1 MTKELLLEIG
11 CEELPA
17 SWLPS
22 LTLQLSTRLRD
33 RLQEMRLEP
42 RELPLVFS
50 TPRRLVA
57 TIPDLE
63 TSQHD
68 FEESLTG
75 PPVSA
80 GYDSDGTPTSAAIG
94 FARKHG
100 VDVSDL
106 SEVVTPKGRYL
117 AFQKRHIQR
126 SASEVL
132 PTVLAA
138 TLRDLMF
145 PKQMRWD
152 AWLDDGRGEFLFGRP
167 IRWLVFLLGGE
178 VVPFIIKRADAAEC
192 ADVKEIKA
200 SNITYGHRFIGQVQ
214 SGPEITVGSFT
225 EYRAQLA
232 DRGVVLS
239 RVERADIIEKGL
251 VERASAHGGT
261 IDLEAAA
268 QSALLEEIP
277 DLVECP
283 NVISGSFSEEFL
295 TLPPEILKT
304 TMIHHQHFVPV
315 LGKNHKL
322 KSMFLAV
329 TNTSSANADRV
340 ANNASRVLAARLRD
354 ARFFWDADRQVKL
367 ETRLDRLDTLLFH
380 KKLGSYKDK
389 TVRMERLSV
398 WIAEEVLQKPNIAK
412 DVATAA
418 RLSKTDLT
426 TEMVGEF
433 PELQGVMGGIYA
445 REEGQSEQTWRTI
458 YHHYLPV
465 GPEEGAR
472 PTRAELGS
480 AGLVWVAVAL
490 ADKLDTIVGMFSA
503 GERPTGSRDP
513 FGLRRQAHGLFKIL
527 IDLPDLADVTVRPS
541 ISELIVAAHELFT
554 AAGHSKELP
563 EAMQD
568 FLIERLQHVL
578 QQRGHDIRNVRAVT
592 KSLRSNVKPLDALRK
607 LEVLPEFTESTDFQ
621 QLAVAFKRVRNIACE
636 LPDVEFELA
645 ERDDPDLHK
654 LLNEDAERHLLQ
666 ELEQRGPIINNVI
679 TAGEDYR
686 TGFAEAAR
694 FGPVVDQFFSEVF
707 VMVEDAAL
715 RRARLRLVKRL
726 ERLILKLGDI
736 SEVVPGDDT

>member
-1 MTKELLLEIG
+1 
-11 CEELPA
+11 
-17 SWLPS
+17 
-22 LTLQLSTRLRD
+22 
-33 RLQEMRLEP
+33 MRLEP
-42 RELPLVFS
+42 RQPPLVFS

-106 SEVVTPKGRYL
+106 SEVETSKGRYL
-117 AFQKRHIQR
+117 AFQKRHIPR
-126 SASEVL
+126 SAFDVL
-132 PTVLAA
+132 PSVLAA
-138 TLRDLMF
+138 TLRDLIF

-178 VVPFIIKRADAAEC
+178 VVPFIIKRAGAAEC
-192 ADVKEIKA
+192 ADVKEITA
-200 SNITYGHRFIGQVQ
+200 SNITYGHRFIGQMQ
-214 SGPEITVGSFT
+214 PGPGITVGSFT
-225 EYRAQLA
+225 EYSGQLA
-232 DRGVVLS
+232 QRGVVLS
-239 RVERADIIEKGL
+239 RLERTDIIQKGL

-261 IDLEAAA
+261 IDSEAAS
-268 QSALLEEIP
+268 QSALLEEVP

-295 TLPPEILKT
+295 TLPPEVLKT

-315 LGKNHKL
+315 VGKNHEL
-322 KSMFLAV
+322 KSTFLAV

-340 ANNASRVLAARLRD
+340 ANNASRVLEARLRD
-354 ARFFWDADRQVKL
+354 ARFFWDADRQTKL
-367 ETRLDRLDTLLFH
+367 ETRLNRLDTLLFH
-380 KKLGSYKDK
+380 KNLGSYKDK

-398 WIAEEVLQKPNIAK
+398 WIAEEVLQKPDIAK

-465 GPEEGAR
+465 GPEKGAR

-527 IDLPDLADVTVRPS
+527 IDLPDLAGVTVRPS
-541 ISELIVAAHELFT
+541 ISELTFAAHELFT

-563 EAMQD
+563 EEMHD

-578 QQRGHDIRNVRAVT
+578 QQRGYDIRNVRAVT

-607 LEVLPEFTESTDFQ
+607 LEVLPEFTESTEFQ
-621 QLAVAFKRVRNIACE
+621 QLAIAFKRVRNIACE
-636 LPDVEFELA
+636 LPDAEFELA
-645 ERDDPDLHK
+645 ERDDPDLRK
-654 LLNEDAERHLLQ
+654 FLNEDAERRLLQ

-679 TAGEDYR
+679 MAGEDYR

-707 VMVEDAAL
+707 VMVEDVAL

-726 ERLILKLGDI
+726 ERLILNLADI